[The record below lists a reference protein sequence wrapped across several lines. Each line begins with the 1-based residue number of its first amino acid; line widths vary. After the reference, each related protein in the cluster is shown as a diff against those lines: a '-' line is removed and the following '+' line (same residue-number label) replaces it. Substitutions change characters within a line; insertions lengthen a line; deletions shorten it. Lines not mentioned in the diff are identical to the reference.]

1 MSPFKSFLL
10 LLIAAIFL
18 TGMGNIS
25 TAPVGTVPKAEEEI
39 KARVTDQSGIVTNLE
54 QFSLDGQ
61 TVIEG
66 TLGHASLAIKLHDIE
81 TLTMGPAEEK
91 DSMTASIKLKDGQE
105 VQLQL
110 RKRLIFNGS
119 TGYGAFV
126 IRADDVKLIQILR

>member
-1 MSPFKSFLL
+1 MNLLKSLPL
-10 LLIAAIFL
+10 ILIAALFL
-18 TGMGNIS
+18 TGMGNLN

-61 TVIEG
+61 TIIEG
-66 TLGHASLAIKLHDIE
+66 TRGNGNLAIQLHDIE
-81 TLTMGPAEEK
+81 TLTIAATDEK
-91 DSMTASIKLKDGQE
+91 DTVSASIQLKDGQE

-126 IRADDVKLIQILR
+126 IRADDVKQIQILR

>member
-1 MSPFKSFLL
+1 MHPIKSLL
-10 LLIAAIFL
+10 LLLAAAIFL
-18 TGMGNIS
+18 TGMGNLGG
-25 TAPVGTVPKAEEEI
+25 APVGTVPKVEEEI
-39 KARVTDQSGIVTNLE
+39 KAKVTDQGGVVTTLQ

-66 TLGHASLAIKLHDIE
+66 ERGNASVTIQLRDIDRLALRPSE
-81 TLTMGPAEEK
+81 AK
-91 DSMTASIKLKDGQE
+91 DKITAIINLKDGQE

-126 IRADDVKLIQILR
+126 IRAVDVNRIDIL

>member
-1 MSPFKSFLL
+1 MHPIKFLL
-10 LLIAAIFL
+10 LLLITTIFL
-18 TGMGNIS
+18 TGMGNLGG
-25 TAPVGTVPKAEEEI
+25 APVGTVPKVEEEI
-39 KARVTDQSGIVTNLE
+39 KAKVTDQSGVVTTLQ

-66 TLGHASLAIKLHDIE
+66 ERGNASVTIQLRDIDSLALRPSE
-81 TLTMGPAEEK
+81 AK
-91 DSMTASIKLKDGQE
+91 DKITAIIKLKDGQE

-126 IRADDVKLIQILR
+126 IRAVDVNRIDIL